1 MDDEPENVQRL
12 TDWLRNDR
20 FVVSTA
26 ADGPEALEM
35 VRRETPDLILLDR
48 ALPTLSGEAVARELK
63 QDTHLGM
70 IPIIL
75 LTNGGQRPMTEL
87 LDQGADDLI
96 SDPTDIHEVR
106 SRIHTMLKKRDVYLK
121 LEQANHELKEA
132 NSRLQQLLVHDEKT
146 ALLNYRA
153 FSVRLQDEFRRA
165 RRYREYLSLIM
176 LDLDEYKG
184 VNDRC
189 GHVAGDEV
197 LREFGRILSRTTRET
212 DVVARYGGDEFVVLL
227 PATAGPPAFKLA
239 ERIRQAM
246 EAHPIRVEN
255 ARLSVTS
262 SQGIATY
269 PVNSR
274 IHGHEDL
281 IREADKALYQA
292 KQAGRN
298 RSVLDPHSLRGRD

>member
-1 MDDEPENVQRL
+1 VDDEPENVQRL
-12 TDWLRNDR
+12 TDWLRGDS
-20 FVVSTA
+20 FVVSSA

-63 QDTHLGM
+63 QDSHLGM

-106 SRIHTMLKKRDVYLK
+106 SRIRTMLKKRDVYLR

-165 RRYREYLSLIM
+165 RRYREYLSLMM
-176 LDLDEYKG
+176 LDLDEYKN
-184 VNDRC
+184 VNDRY

-197 LREFGRILSRTTRET
+197 LREFGRILSTTTRET

-246 EAHPIRVEN
+246 ESHRFPAGD
-255 ARLSVTS
+255 AWLGVTS

-269 PVNSR
+269 PVNPR
-274 IHGHEDL
+274 IVGHEDL